1 MPHFSWLRLGVISLA
16 LSAALPA
23 APIQWSAAAG
33 GNDNWYEYV
42 PTVSIFETISYDA
55 ARAAALAS
63 NHMGMQGYLATV
75 TSAGEQAIIA
85 SFPILIGFNLSG
97 TAWLGATTLATPG
110 TYRWVD
116 GPEAGQALTYSDWL
130 PSQPV
135 AGWEYLA
142 HSRNVNTGATSGWVS
157 LTVGNAT
164 FGYIVEYGDAT
175 PDHTPPP
182 TGGQV
187 PEPHTYALVAAGLLC
202 TALYTRRSN

>member
-1 MPHFSWLRLGVISLA
+1 MPHFSWSRLGVISFA

-23 APIQWSAAAG
+23 APIQWTAASG

-42 PTVSIFETISYDA
+42 PTVSIFETISYDS

-63 NHMGMQGYLATV
+63 THMGMQGYLATV
-75 TSAGEQAIIA
+75 TSAGEQAIIE

-97 TAWLGATTLATPG
+97 AAWLGATTLATPG

-116 GPEAGQALTYSDWL
+116 GPEAGQALTYTDWL
-130 PSQPV
+130 PTQPV

-142 HSRNVNTGATSGWVS
+142 HSRNVNTGATDGWVS

-164 FGYIVEYGDAT
+164 FGYIVEYGDGVVNQ
-175 PDHTPPP
+175 PPIP
-182 TGGQV
+182 GGQV
-187 PEPHTYALVAAGLLC
+187 PEPATCALVGVGLLGA
-202 TALYTRRSN
+202 ALCLRRSN